1 MKKLFLFFIFL
12 FMFSFVDA
20 KQVEYPDEI
29 VNVLEVFINC
39 LNNNDE
45 DIYTV
50 IDLNN
55 TQLINDINNQINDI
69 NVTYEIINVKNKDE
83 NYFRIKTRFNA
94 SGDNWSTS
102 GFTSWYDIKLIDGGY
117 KITDTNLFNKVG
129 LEYIS
134 KAVLIAFLAAG
145 VIFVLPFLFIFFRIV
160 LYKKRQNNTVILS
173 NVNKPL

>member
-1 MKKLFLFFIFL
+1 
-12 FMFSFVDA
+12 MFSFVDA

-45 DIYTV
+45 DIYSV

-134 KAVLIAFLAAG
+134 KAVLIGFLAAG
-145 VIFVLPFLFIFFRIV
+145 VIFVLPFLFIHDNIIWLSFIVSDKNIIAHRNFRYI
-160 LYKKRQNNTVILS
+160 
-173 NVNKPL
+173 